1 MLLKISRFED
11 LESWKAAR
19 ILVNFIYTVSR
30 QNLFAKDFKLS
41 SQIQSASVSVMSNIA
56 EGFDRRSDKEFVRFL
71 EIASA
76 SATEV
81 QSQLYVALDQHYMSE
96 DEFRSIYDH
105 TTKTKQLI
113 FGFMRYLTKTS
124 DVGHWTSD
132 KS

>member
-1 MLLKISRFED
+1 LKISRFED

>member
-1 MLLKISRFED
+1 
-11 LESWKAAR
+11 
-19 ILVNFIYTVSR
+19 
-30 QNLFAKDFKLS
+30 
-41 SQIQSASVSVMSNIA
+41 MSNIA

>member
-1 MLLKISRFED
+1 MKISRFED